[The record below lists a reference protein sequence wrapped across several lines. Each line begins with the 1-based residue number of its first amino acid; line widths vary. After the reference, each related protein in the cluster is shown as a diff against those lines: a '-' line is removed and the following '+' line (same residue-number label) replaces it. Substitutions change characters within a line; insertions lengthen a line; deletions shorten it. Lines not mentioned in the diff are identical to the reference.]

1 MKRIKYLPLVIF
13 ILVLAFTGCKKDQE
27 EGEAVEEIVSP
38 TTGTRKQFT
47 LDSIFLYAK
56 QVYLWN
62 DALPTY
68 AVFDPRTKYGNTTSD
83 LTAFNTELFDITQL
97 KINTSTGLPYEY
109 RGVAGVPKYSYLVA
123 GVSSGGQVAGL
134 TDAIAVNPITLTSS
148 ITAGTSQVGYI
159 VLSSFPKLAESQ
171 SYLDDTFS
179 KLAAA
184 SVTDLVVDMR
194 SNGGGYVETAEYIA
208 NLIGSSSLNGK
219 KMYSEQFNAQ
229 MQNDQAL
236 ILRHQPYL
244 DANGKSVTYQGR
256 PATMADVDFT
266 EAANTYNF
274 SKKGTLDNLKSVYF
288 IVSGSTASASELL
301 INCLKPYMNVKLAG
315 TKTYGKPVGFFGV
328 VVDKYTVYMSSFLLK
343 NGSGSGDYFNGM
355 AVDLSVVADGAYP
368 LGDVREACLKKVLDD
383 IAAGG
388 NTKTSLVIADRL
400 STLKTGSSSAA
411 PAVANAET
419 LFIENRLKVKP

>member
-1 MKRIKYLPLVIF
+1 MKSFKYLPLVIF
-13 ILVLAFTGCKKDQE
+13 ILVLAFSGCKKDQE
-27 EGEAVEEIVSP
+27 EGETVEEIVSP

-68 AVFDPRTKYGNTTSD
+68 AVFDPRTKYGNITSD

-97 KINTSTGLPYEY
+97 KINTTTGLPYEY
-109 RGVAGVPKYSYLVA
+109 RGVAGVPKYSYLVS
-123 GVSSGGQVAGL
+123 GVSGGGQVAGL
-134 TDAIAVNPITLTSS
+134 TDAVAVNPVTLSSAITS
-148 ITAGTSQVGYI
+148 GTKQVGYV
-159 VLSSFPKLAESQ
+159 VLSSFPKLSESQ

-184 SVTDLVVDMR
+184 SVTDLVIDLR

-208 NLIGSSSLNGK
+208 NLIASTTLNGK
-219 KMYSEQFNAQ
+219 KMYSEQFNTQ

-244 DANGKSVTYQGR
+244 DANGKAVTYQGR
-256 PATMADVDFT
+256 PATMADVDFK
-266 EAANTYNF
+266 ESANTYNF

-328 VVDKYTVYMSSFLLK
+328 VVDKYTVYMSSFSLK
-343 NGSGSGDYFNGM
+343 NANGSSDYYNGM
-355 AVDLSVVADGAYP
+355 PVDLSVVADGAYP
-368 LGDVREACLKKVLDD
+368 LGDVRENCLKTVLAD
-383 IAAGG
+383 IAAAG
-388 NTKTSLVIADRL
+388 TAKTALVITDRL
-400 STLKTGSSSAA
+400 STLKSGSSSAV
-411 PAVANAET
+411 AVSDAQS
-419 LFIENRLKVKP
+419 LLIENRLKIKK